1 MKELWM
7 MAGILLS
14 LGILAG
20 FMNMTA
26 TSAFVVNL
34 PPKWDFGTTDF
45 LVDNQLSLSLDEAFF
60 DPDGDALAFGVKPN
74 SYVLAGV
81 YGDDLIVIVAPK
93 SVNEI
98 ELIASDGKQYTTQ
111 VIVVRGK

>member
-1 MKELWM
+1 MKEFWM
-7 MAGILLS
+7 MMGVLLS

-20 FMNMTA
+20 FMNMTT
-26 TSAFVVNL
+26 TSALIVNL
-34 PPKWDFGTTDF
+34 PPKWDFGTADF
-45 LVDNQLSLSLDEAFF
+45 LVDSQLSLSLDEAFF
-60 DPDGDALAFGVKPN
+60 DPDGDNLAFSVKPN
-74 SYVLAGV
+74 SGVLAGV

-98 ELIASDGKQYTTQ
+98 ELIASDGKQSTTQ